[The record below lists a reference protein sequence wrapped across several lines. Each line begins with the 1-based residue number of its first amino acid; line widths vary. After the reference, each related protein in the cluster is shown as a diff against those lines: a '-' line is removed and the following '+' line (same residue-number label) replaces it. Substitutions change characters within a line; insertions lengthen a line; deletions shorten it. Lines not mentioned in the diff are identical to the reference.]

1 MSESILYDSPYEPG
15 QTPRP
20 KKAYNT
26 PRPTTPRPF
35 NPRPTLTRSNIKD
48 RNRKLDL
55 AIKKSPYQTRDS
67 PRFRK
72 KKTKTA
78 WTFEETEFLRK
89 GMETFGNDWVAI
101 KSFYS
106 LELTERSNVDLKD
119 RARNVKNM
127 LKREKQDL
135 GIWENAGDI
144 KK

>member
-1 MSESILYDSPYEPG
+1 
-15 QTPRP
+15 
-20 KKAYNT
+20 
-26 PRPTTPRPF
+26 
-35 NPRPTLTRSNIKD
+35 
-48 RNRKLDL
+48 
-55 AIKKSPYQTRDS
+55 
-67 PRFRK
+67 
-72 KKTKTA
+72 
-78 WTFEETEFLRK
+78 
-89 GMETFGNDWVAI
+89 METFGNDWVAI